1 MTMLR
6 FSKTRGKEE
15 FYGAKPKKKFGILKK
30 TWDVNF
36 DNIVIS
42 RFIGMKNNSKTI
54 IFDIFE

>member
-1 MTMLR
+1 MLR

-15 FYGAKPKKKFGILKK
+15 FYGAKPKKKKFGILKK